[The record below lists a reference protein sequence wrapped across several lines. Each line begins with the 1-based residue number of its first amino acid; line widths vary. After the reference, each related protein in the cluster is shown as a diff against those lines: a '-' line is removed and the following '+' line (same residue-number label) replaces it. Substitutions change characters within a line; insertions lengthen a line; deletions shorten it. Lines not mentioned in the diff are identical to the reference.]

1 MNRKDTI
8 DRLYEI
14 EEKIPRNLQ
23 LDKYDK
29 EAITSARQTLEKP
42 SCVCLMDLL
51 QIYEIYID
59 EMSSVEDTLRI
70 YFKGI
75 FISADN
81 YGGELYSACK
91 SLGILYKEVNY
102 FEIHHNDDNRPQLR
116 IFLDDTEKGE

>member
-14 EEKIPRNLQ
+14 EEKIPRNLS

-29 EAITSARQTLEKP
+29 EAITSARQILAKP
-42 SCVCLMDLL
+42 NRVCLMDLL
-51 QIYEIYID
+51 QIYVG

-81 YGGELYSACK
+81 YGGELYSVCK
-91 SLGILYKEVNY
+91 QLGILYKEVNY
-102 FEIHHNDDNRPQLR
+102 FYFEIHNDDNKPQLR
-116 IFLDDTEKGE
+116 IFLDDTEKEE

>member
-1 MNRKDTI
+1 MNRKDII

-29 EAITSARQTLEKP
+29 EAITFARQTLEKP
-42 SCVCLMDLL
+42 NYACLMDLL
-51 QIYEIYID
+51 HIYMG

-81 YGGELYSACK
+81 YGGELYSVCK
-91 SLGILYKEVNY
+91 RLGILYKKVDNFQVFNY
-102 FEIHHNDDNRPQLR
+102 ENRQQLR
-116 IFLDDTEKGE
+116 IFLDDTEKEE

>member
-23 LDKYDK
+23 LNKYDK
-29 EAITSARQTLEKP
+29 EAITFARQTLEKP
-42 SCVCLMDLL
+42 NCVCLMDLL
-51 QIYEIYID
+51 QIYEIYVD

-70 YFKGI
+70 YFKDI

-81 YGGELYSACK
+81 YGGELYSVCK
-91 SLGILYKEVNY
+91 SLGILYKEVNH
-102 FEIHHNDDNRPQLR
+102 FEIHNDDNRPQLR
-116 IFLDDTEKGE
+116 IFLDDTGKEE

>member
-8 DRLYEI
+8 DKLYEI
-14 EEKIPRNLQ
+14 EEKISRKLSLN
-23 LDKYDK
+23 KYDE

-42 SCVCLMDLL
+42 NCVCLMDLL
-51 QIYEIYID
+51 QIYVS
-59 EMSSVEDTLRI
+59 EMSSVEDALRI
-70 YFKGI
+70 YFKGV

-102 FEIHHNDDNRPQLR
+102 FEVHNDDNRPQLR
-116 IFLDDTEKGE
+116 IFLDDTVKKGE

>member
-8 DRLYEI
+8 DKLYEI
-14 EEKIPRNLQ
+14 EEKIPRKLPLN
-23 LDKYDK
+23 KYDE

-42 SCVCLMDLL
+42 NCVCLMDLL
-51 QIYEIYID
+51 QIYVS

-102 FEIHHNDDNRPQLR
+102 FEVHNDDNRPQLR
-116 IFLDDTEKGE
+116 IFLDDTEKEG

>member
-14 EEKIPRNLQ
+14 EEKIPRKLSLN
-23 LDKYDK
+23 KYDE

-42 SCVCLMDLL
+42 NCVCLMDLL

-102 FEIHHNDDNRPQLR
+102 FEIHNDDNRPQLR

>member
-1 MNRKDTI
+1 MNKKDTI
-8 DRLYEI
+8 DKLYEI
-14 EEKIPRNLQ
+14 EEKIPRNLS
-23 LDKYDK
+23 LNKYDK

-42 SCVCLMDLL
+42 NCVCLMDLL
-51 QIYEIYID
+51 QIYVG

-75 FISADN
+75 FISSDN

-102 FEIHHNDDNRPQLR
+102 FEIFDDDNKLQLR
-116 IFLDDTEKGE
+116 IFLDDTEKESEE

>member
-14 EEKIPRNLQ
+14 EEKIPRKLQ

-29 EAITSARQTLEKP
+29 EAITFARQTLEKP
-42 SCVCLMDLL
+42 GCVCLMDLL
-51 QIYEIYID
+51 RIY
-59 EMSSVEDTLRI
+59 MGKVSSAEDTLRI

-75 FISADN
+75 FLSADN

-91 SLGILYKEVNY
+91 RLGILYKEVNNFKVFNY
-102 FEIHHNDDNRPQLR
+102 ENRPQLR
-116 IFLDDTEKGE
+116 IFLDDIEKEE

>member
-8 DRLYEI
+8 DKLYEI

-51 QIYEIYID
+51 QIYID

-102 FEIHHNDDNRPQLR
+102 FEIHNDDNRPQLR

>member
-1 MNRKDTI
+1 MMNRKDTI
-8 DRLYEI
+8 NRLREI

-23 LDKYDK
+23 LNKYDE
-29 EAITSARQTLEKP
+29 EAITSARRTLEKP

-51 QIYEIYID
+51 QIYMG

-81 YGGELYSACK
+81 YGGELYSTCK
-91 SLGILYKEVNY
+91 SLGILYKEVNNFQVFNY
-102 FEIHHNDDNRPQLR
+102 ENRLQLR
-116 IFLDDTEKGE
+116 IFLDDTEREE